1 MGFSGFTV
9 SLKLVKTNRKRL
21 LPVARQQKSYNNKW
35 IQDIYVLWRWCHD
48 TSTATGYSHLQ
59 LVNVKVAIRLVISGV
74 YILSIRAF

>member
-35 IQDIYVLWRWCHD
+35 IQDIYVL
-48 TSTATGYSHLQ
+48 
-59 LVNVKVAIRLVISGV
+59 
-74 YILSIRAF
+74 